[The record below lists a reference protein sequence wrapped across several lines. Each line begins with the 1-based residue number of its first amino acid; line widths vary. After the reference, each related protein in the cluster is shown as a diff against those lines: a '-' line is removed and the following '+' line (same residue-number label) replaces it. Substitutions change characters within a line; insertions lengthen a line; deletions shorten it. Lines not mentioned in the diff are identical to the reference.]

1 MYHDRLHA
9 CTYVYIWRLMHARE
23 NEAVLFLFSRVAKD
37 LIAAGDVESVA
48 ILSPYRG
55 QVRLISE
62 ELR

>member
-1 MYHDRLHA
+1 
-9 CTYVYIWRLMHARE
+9 MHARE